1 MTPAEYAA
9 AVRAAGVSPDLP
21 VLEQDRR
28 VAKMLLIDPRTARRY
43 RRGEVWVP
51 GPVQVALRCLAKL
64 RKEHT

>member
-1 MTPAEYAA
+1 MNTAEYAA

-21 VLEQDRR
+21 VLEQDKE
-28 VAKMLLIDPRTARRY
+28 VARLLLVDPRTARRY